1 MASHVLPPNLTLDNF
16 NDFSAFIKPSTDELK
31 WTSIPWETDLWE
43 ARREAIRSRL
53 PMFLWAMNGNPLG
66 CV

>member
-1 MASHVLPPNLTLDNF
+1 MSSQDLPTSLSLDNY
-16 NDFSAFIKPSTDELK
+16 NLFSAFIKPSTDEMK

-43 ARREAIRSRL
+43 ARRKAIRSRL
-53 PMFLWAMNGNPLG
+53 PMFLWTMNGNPLG

>member
-1 MASHVLPPNLTLDNF
+1 VASLPGLDLDTLPTL
-16 NDFSAFIKPSTDELK
+16 AAQVRPRADELR
-31 WTSIPWETDLWE
+31 WLDIPWETSLGAGRAR
-43 ARREAIRSRL
+43 ARRLGR